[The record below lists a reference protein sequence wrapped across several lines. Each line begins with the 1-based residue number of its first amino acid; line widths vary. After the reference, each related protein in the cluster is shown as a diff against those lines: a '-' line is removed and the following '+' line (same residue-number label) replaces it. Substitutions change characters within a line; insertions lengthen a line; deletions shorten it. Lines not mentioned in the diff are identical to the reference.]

1 MTTFITLVCAC
12 RCRLGK
18 ATFVGARGTEDTA
31 TPTSEIPADV
41 MSVYSC
47 TARGVAGA
55 TKYHEANGKCV
66 WLRTATH
73 S

>member
-18 ATFVGARGTEDTA
+18 ATFVGAQGTEDTA

-47 TARGVAGA
+47 TARSMADA
-55 TKYHEANGKCV
+55 MKDHEANGNCV
-66 WLRTATH
+66 
-73 S
+73 